1 MRLAFVSTILGY
13 PWGSP
18 DRLWTDTAARYLGQG
33 HEVFLALSPLT
44 AAHESV
50 QQLQSAG
57 AQLFLRRTNS
67 VYLGARDQLNRRLP
81 FLRSRYLETRLAAF
95 RPEVIVITQGAT
107 YDALAEFH
115 LLAWLEQSATPC
127 VAICHNNQENA
138 ELSADDRRLLRRF
151 FNCANHVLFVS
162 SLNREWAERDLGF
175 ALRNTSLIQNPLAI
189 SSDAAIAWPA
199 GDAPA
204 RLGVIGRLDIHHK
217 GLDLLFAALATLSTS
232 HAFNLTLTGRCED
245 PKALRALIASHGL
258 GDRTL
263 IAPPVSGSELLRRY
277 GELELFLLPSRY
289 EGCASSMIEALMC
302 GRPVLA
308 TPVGGVSDWIDE
320 GVNGFVA
327 DAVTPEALRRT
338 LQRTFEARPRW
349 REMGAAA
356 RSTFDAR
363 RDPDP
368 VLTLGRYIDHL
379 LRPPSGRLDE
389 THQSMV

>member
-1 MRLAFVSTILGY
+1 MRVAFVSTVLGY

-18 DRLWTDTAARYLGQG
+18 DRLWTDTAARYLRQG

-50 QQLQSAG
+50 QQLRSAG

-81 FLRSRYLETRLAAF
+81 FLRHRYLEPRLAAF
-95 RPEVIVITQGAT
+95 RPEVVVITQGAT

-138 ELSADDRRLLRRF
+138 SLSTDDRQLLRRF
-151 FNCANHVLFVS
+151 FNCATLTLFVS
-162 SLNREWAERDLGF
+162 SRNREWAERDLEF
-175 ALRNTSLIQNPLAI
+175 TLRNTGLIQNPLAI
-189 SSDAAIAWPA
+189 SSNAAIDWPI

-204 RLGVIGRLDIHHK
+204 RLGLIGRLDIQHK
-217 GLDLLFAALATLSTS
+217 GLDLLLAALASLATS
-232 HAFNLTLTGRCED
+232 HAFNLTLTGRCDD
-245 PKALRALIASHGL
+245 PAPLRNLVERHGL

-263 IAPPVSGSELLRRY
+263 IAPPVSGADLLRRY

-302 GRPVLA
+302 GRSVLA
-308 TPVGGVSDWIDE
+308 TPVGGVSDWIEE

-327 DAVTPEALRRT
+327 DAVTPEALRAT
-338 LQRTFEARPRW
+338 LQRALDARSRW

-356 RSTFDAR
+356 RRMFDAR

-368 VLTLGRYIDHL
+368 VLTLTRNIDHL
-379 LRPPSGRLDE
+379 LRPSSGRLDE